1 MPCPQNSVPRLTCI
15 YTNTPTYGLGCRIP
29 VALSERLLQRCRTLN
44 YGEGIRDLVRGPNP
58 IINRS
63 ITHGLHPSQ
72 RVQSS
77 AKVRFS

>member
-1 MPCPQNSVPRLTCI
+1 M
-15 YTNTPTYGLGCRIP
+15 
-29 VALSERLLQRCRTLN
+29 ALSERLLQRCRTLN

-77 AKVRFS
+77 AKVRFSCKQSPAADKKVGSVPASKGDATSGLSPA